1 MYSLILLG
9 KRSTDADDVIPRDAQ
24 KEPKL
29 TVSYLVDSV
38 GIPIKFAESILKEVS
53 SKDKCNPNSV
63 LNLLRS
69 YDFTDSQISSI
80 ITTDP
85 ELLME
90 DAENS
95 LCPKLKF
102 LESREILS
110 SRLND
115 IVTRVP
121 KILRMEEEKSMITYY
136 DFVKT
141 ITLTSSRSDFYKVCE
156 LYPYI
161 ESSIRKVIE
170 MGFDP
175 FAPKIFDATVVVCTL
190 SNETLEERVNIY
202 KTLGFDVRDVWEMFK
217 KCPTFLNISEK
228 KITQSFETLKK
239 CGLVEE
245 EVISMFQKSPQCID
259 FSELDIT
266 QNFEFL
272 KGCGLVEEE
281 VLSMFK
287 RYPQCIGFSEKK
299 ILNAVETFLGQGFSK
314 DEVMMMVNRE
324 GVVSIPVVLEF
335 SMEKMIVPRCN
346 VIKALTS
353 KRLLKTEVSSMFSV
367 LICPDEVFLER
378 YVSKHDDQELVD
390 ELMSIFTKDQ

>member
-1 MYSLILLG
+1 MKASVKLVQNVI
-9 KRSTDADDVIPRDAQ
+9 SVFSNSFSSVSADDVIPRDAQ

-95 LCPKLKF
+95 LGPKLKF

-161 ESSIRKVIE
+161 ENSIRKVIE
-170 MGFDP
+170 MDFDP
-175 FAPKIFDATVVVCTL
+175 FAPKFFDATVVVCTL

-259 FSELDIT
+259 FSELEIT

-314 DEVMMMVNRE
+314 DEVMMMVKCYPPCLNLSAESIKRKTDFLVKKMNWPRE
-324 GVVSIPVVLEF
+324 V
-335 SMEKMIVPRCN
+335 EKAWFRSLWYLN
-346 VIKALTS
+346 SAWRK
-353 KRLLKTEVSSMFSV
+353 
-367 LICPDEVFLER
+367 
-378 YVSKHDDQELVD
+378 
-390 ELMSIFTKDQ
+390 